1 MTKLQFGLTQQN
13 IISIHTSA
21 REVTVISFCI
31 SQSTFISIHT
41 SAREVTLISF
51 RIPSAFGF
59 QSTLPQGKWRVWCG
73 IPSAGSGISI
83 HTSAREVTVSRKC
96 GIAIN
101 INFNPH
107 FRKGSDCIMYRWI
120 LTTKISIHTSAREV
134 TFIPCDPFTIC
145 NISIHT
151 SAREVTPCDD
161 LSESGS
167 VRFQS
172 TLPQGKWRE
181 EIPEKQLIRNHF
193 NPHFR
198 KGSDCPRSCSW
209 CSGNISIHTSA
220 REVTSA
226 VLLSGR
232 HIHISIHTSAREVT
246 ALHPILSRQYG
257 NFNPHFR
264 KGSDSSRQS

>member
-1 MTKLQFGLTQQN
+1 MLHNISIHTSAREVTLHLSQFHSCYLFQSTLLQGKWRIKALKSFSDVISIHTSAREVTGGKVFIKRPLRNFNPHFRKGSDHSNLDGLWPYGIFQSTLPQGKWQILLLYPLIYYQISIHTSAREVTKLQFGLTQQN

-107 FRKGSDCIMYRWI
+107 FRKGSDFHSLW
-120 LTTKISIHTSAREV
+120 SIY
-134 TFIPCDPFTIC
+134 
-145 NISIHT
+145 N
-151 SAREVTPCDD
+151 
-161 LSESGS
+161 L
-167 VRFQS
+167 
-172 TLPQGKWRE
+172 
-181 EIPEKQLIRNHF
+181 
-193 NPHFR
+193 
-198 KGSDCPRSCSW
+198 
-209 CSGNISIHTSA
+209 
-220 REVTSA
+220 
-226 VLLSGR
+226 
-232 HIHISIHTSAREVT
+232 
-246 ALHPILSRQYG
+246 
-257 NFNPHFR
+257 
-264 KGSDSSRQS
+264 